1 MNNISELIRGLKT
14 LRLQGVADE
23 VSVGFLERAWAKRFA
38 SILAV
43 ASSWAFLLSLYPSTT
58 VHGELVS
65 LGYAVNVISMPLMAI
80 AFAMLRRSARRVNS
94 LPDEMLDERQV
105 QDRDWAYKMGYL
117 VVRRIGLTLA
127 ILGALAS
134 LVVWYNQGATAYA
147 FDTDF
152 GTSNLGHTIVF
163 IQTFIEQ
170 FFFRNGITSSFQ
182 LLGLLTYVAYS
193 FPLILLAWREARYI
207 DLDSIRALEVANYQA
222 MARGAAKRYFQR
234 LRWLGYALLLTASLL
249 TSVNLFSGVGGPLFF
264 YVFFGSIFY
273 GVWVYGFGMFNQAF
287 LIRLIRDSALPAPAS
302 TVGQSLY
309 GKFVASSIIGIVM
322 LVLFLMVIN
331 PTFWVL
337 GSWVMPCFF
346 AGGIALL
353 TLHMNAFFQIA
364 ELGKAPTDD
373 EE

>member
-1 MNNISELIRGLKT
+1 MNKISELIRGLKT
-14 LRLQGVADE
+14 LRLQGVAEE

-58 VHGELVS
+58 LHGELVS

-170 FFFRNGITSSFQ
+170 FFFRNGIVSSFQ
-182 LLGLLTYVAYS
+182 LIGLLTYVAYS
-193 FPLILLAWREARYI
+193 FPLILLAWREAKSV
-207 DLDSIRALEVANYQA
+207 DLQSVQQLELGNYQSI
-222 MARGAAKRYFQR
+222 ARSSAKRYFQR
-234 LRWLGYALLLTASLL
+234 LRWLGIAVIVTAVFWAVFIPISGASASLVIYL
-249 TSVNLFSGVGGPLFF
+249 LFASV
-264 YVFFGSIFY
+264 FY
-273 GVWVYGFGMFNQAF
+273 GIWVFGFGMFNQAF
-287 LIRLIRDSALPAPAS
+287 LIRILRNSAIPAPAS
-302 TVGQSLY
+302 SVGQSLY
-309 GKFVASSIIGIVM
+309 RKFVASSIIGILM
-322 LVLFLMVIN
+322 LVLVFVVIN
-331 PTFWVL
+331 PSLWVIGL
-337 GSWVMPCFF
+337 GVVYGLFG
-346 AGGIALL
+346 GGIALL
-353 TLHMNAFFQIA
+353 TLNMNAFFQVA
-364 ELGKAPTDD
+364 ELGKVPTED